1 MHDTKALVHFWFIT
15 LLCIILVRNKEDM
28 TALSVHMKLD
38 SLPDNLQQQVSD
50 FIDFLVEKRLSK
62 TEQVI
67 PIFGSAKGMIRMSD
81 DFDEP
86 LEQFKDYMA

>member
-1 MHDTKALVHFWFIT
+1 
-15 LLCIILVRNKEDM
+15 M

-67 PIFGSAKGMIRMSD
+67 PKFGSAKGMIHMSD

-86 LEQFKDYMA
+86 LVEFKDYMA